1 MPRTQPRVLRLAP
14 AQCMS
19 AITPKLPAS
28 CTSRRTRPAMVVYRH
43 LLRGSPALV
52 ACCCLL
58 TYAPPAPP
66 ARWRARLLR
75 LLLGSGVGSGR
86 GAQGSALAIRH
97 QSRRS
102 GLLVPHSA
110 TWWWQ
115 AVVWRRLVGARR
127 SAQLRRRLRPSLR
140 VAARSAA
147 LPRDPLVP
155 RKTPYTV
162 GEPTDPEGA
171 PGVIL
176 SYFVVSAVG
185 FIARGLRSSRRK
197 RLEYICY
204 PPSGDSLFLGLPQG
218 VSSTSCSRFV
228 SRASSLSGT
237 RPR

>member
-102 GLLVPHSA
+102 GRLLVPRPA

-127 SAQLRRRLRPSLR
+127 SAQLRRGSGRRCASAEPNRKLDRPYGSR
-140 VAARSAA
+140 GNRG
-147 LPRDPLVP
+147 
-155 RKTPYTV
+155 KTPVATIATQKYTTPCTQ
-162 GEPTDPEGA
+162 PTRVQA
-171 PGVIL
+171 P
-176 SYFVVSAVG
+176 Y
-185 FIARGLRSSRRK
+185 
-197 RLEYICY
+197 E
-204 PPSGDSLFLGLPQG
+204 
-218 VSSTSCSRFV
+218 
-228 SRASSLSGT
+228 
-237 RPR
+237 

>member
-102 GLLVPHSA
+102 GRLLVPRPA

-127 SAQLRRRLRPSLR
+127 SAQLRRRLRPSYG
-140 VAARSAA
+140 VG
-147 LPRDPLVP
+147 PRAQV
-155 RKTPYTV
+155 
-162 GEPTDPEGA
+162 
-171 PGVIL
+171 
-176 SYFVVSAVG
+176 
-185 FIARGLRSSRRK
+185 
-197 RLEYICY
+197 
-204 PPSGDSLFLGLPQG
+204 
-218 VSSTSCSRFV
+218 
-228 SRASSLSGT
+228 RASSERKRKEGKNDCTRKDGT
-237 RPR
+237 RHQSTGAWDLPPDSVR